1 VDACGGKT
9 IILNY
14 STLILYLIRTKS
26 QKCMHVF
33 ANKGY
38 LFLFGMKRTL
48 EWPLIWLE
56 DLWLVM
62 NKHLEAPNLTT
73 LRFMFN
79 WMPRCLWSKVSSWN
93 IGYLWNLSRLQMIMS
108 GNQKLMKLIKFLDT
122 HVRLQLRPW
131 IFTQKTC
138 SRLKIKVMPYKHITF
153 LQMGLHPPKSCCRKN
168 STQDDSSAETGWPVQ
183 QFKEPDDW
191 LDNIVT
197 LEASALWNKSTTSF

>member
-1 VDACGGKT
+1 MDACGGKT

-62 NKHLEAPNLTT
+62 NKHLEAPDLTT
-73 LRFMFN
+73 LRFMFS
-79 WMPRCLWSKVSSWN
+79 WIPRCLWSKVS
-93 IGYLWNLSRLQMIMS
+93 
-108 GNQKLMKLIKFLDT
+108 T
-122 HVRLQLRPW
+122 
-131 IFTQKTC
+131 
-138 SRLKIKVMPYKHITF
+138 
-153 LQMGLHPPKSCCRKN
+153 
-168 STQDDSSAETGWPVQ
+168 
-183 QFKEPDDW
+183 
-191 LDNIVT
+191 
-197 LEASALWNKSTTSF
+197 